1 MNKTKIIATV
11 GPVSNSTEKLE
22 QLIKNGVDV
31 FRINLSYATKE
42 FCLDIKEKLDY
53 LNQKLNT
60 NIALMF
66 DTCGPEV
73 RVGRIHEKEAELIT
87 DTKIRIYTD
96 DVLGDQTKFSLD
108 YKRLIKDVNYD
119 TIIKLSN
126 GKVELQ
132 VLDKGNDYLLCLV
145 IKGGI
150 VRENSIAN
158 ILGVDLDLPFIS
170 EKDKDFIK
178 FADELNIDF
187 LCLSAVE
194 SHEHIL
200 EANDLLIDLGNN
212 HMSIIAKVQNEQA
225 ITNIDEIINAS
236 DGVLI
241 SRGDL
246 GIEVPMERI
255 PGIQKTIVSK
265 CQDKG
270 KISIVATEMMASMEN
285 NLVPTRA
292 EVSDVAYAVLDGT
305 DAVMLSGETTIG
317 KYPVETVIAME
328 KILESAEHDIEY
340 TEFIDKALKTE
351 NKDIT
356 GLIAHSVTDA
366 ALYLKCKA
374 IFAPTMSGYTAR
386 KISRFRPY
394 CPIIAAS
401 PDIETVKSLQLYLGV
416 YPILINEPK
425 TIDRV
430 MELSKK
436 HIKDKIDINPKDKY
450 IITGGYPFKEVK
462 YTNFMKIEEM

>member
-1 MNKTKIIATV
+1 
-11 GPVSNSTEKLE
+11 
-22 QLIKNGVDV
+22 
-31 FRINLSYATKE
+31 
-42 FCLDIKEKLDY
+42 
-53 LNQKLNT
+53 
-60 NIALMF
+60 
-66 DTCGPEV
+66 
-73 RVGRIHEKEAELIT
+73 
-87 DTKIRIYTD
+87 
-96 DVLGDQTKFSLD
+96 
-108 YKRLIKDVNYD
+108 
-119 TIIKLSN
+119 
-126 GKVELQ
+126 
-132 VLDKGNDYLLCLV
+132 
-145 IKGGI
+145 
-150 VRENSIAN
+150 
-158 ILGVDLDLPFIS
+158 
-170 EKDKDFIK
+170 
-178 FADELNIDF
+178 
-187 LCLSAVE
+187 
-194 SHEHIL
+194 
-200 EANDLLIDLGNN
+200 
-212 HMSIIAKVQNEQA
+212 MSIIAKVQNEQA

-292 EVSDVAYAVLDGT
+292 EVSDVANAVLDGT

-401 PDIETVKSLQLYLGV
+401 PDIETVKSLQLYFGV

>member
-73 RVGRIHEKEAELIT
+73 RVGRIHEKEVELIT

-158 ILGVDLDLPFIS
+158 ILDVDLDLPFIS

-212 HMSIIAKVQNEQA
+212 HMSIIAKIQNEQA

-292 EVSDVAYAVLDGT
+292 EVSDVANAVLDGT

-374 IFAPTMSGYTAR
+374 IFTPTMSGYTAR

-401 PDIETVKSLQLYLGV
+401 PDIETVKSLQLYFGV

-430 MELSKK
+430 IELSKK